1 MGLLETIHAPKD
13 LRSLDMNQL
22 KELAQEIRETL
33 IAVVSKN
40 GGHLAP
46 NLGVVELT
54 LALHRTFDC
63 PHDKIIWDVG
73 HQTYVHKLLTGRLDQ
88 FKTIRQYKGLS
99 GFPNRA
105 ESASDCFQ
113 TGHSSTSISAA
124 VGYAIARDVLGEKYN
139 VVAVIGDGAMTGG
152 MAYEALNHAGNSKTR
167 LIVVLNDNEMSIS
180 PNVGAMSSYLSRL
193 RTDPRYD
200 KRKEEIG
207 YLLKQIPVI
216 GTQVARAVA
225 KAKDSLKYLLVPG
238 LFFEELGFT
247 YLGPIDGH
255 DQALVEQLL
264 DQAKN
269 KKEPV
274 LVHILTRK
282 GKGYKPAEEHPHIFH
297 GVGPFDPETG
307 KLIKKSAPPT
317 YTTVFG
323 ETLCSLAKE
332 DPKIVAI
339 TAAMPSGTGLNKFAG
354 QFPDRFYDVGIAE
367 QHAVTFAA
375 GLAFGG
381 LKPVVAIYSTF
392 FQRAYDQV
400 LHDVCLQ
407 QANVV
412 FAIDRAGVVG
422 DDGPTHHGVF
432 DISIFRII
440 PNMVLM
446 APKDENELRHMLY
459 TALRHPGPVA
469 LRYPRSVGQ
478 GVAMDETL
486 KEIPI
491 GKAEV
496 LREGRDVTL
505 IGVGPLVYTCLQA
518 ARVLSYRG
526 VEAAVINLRY
536 ISPIDH
542 ELLVHYAQV
551 TKKIITIEDHILKGG
566 MGSAVLELLEEEGIS
581 GVTVQCL
588 GYNDF
593 VEQGP
598 IAQLHDDYDLSV
610 KGIVQAAERMRLFS
624 RVAGS
629 LRPAQEQKKGTEEIL
644 WLKGKNG

>member
-1 MGLLETIHAPKD
+1 MGLLESIHTPKD
-13 LRSLDMNQL
+13 LQALDMNQL
-22 KELAQEIRETL
+22 IELAQEIRETL

-73 HQTYVHKLLTGRLDQ
+73 HQTYVHKLLTGRLDR
-88 FKTIRQYKGLS
+88 FKTIRQYDGLS

-105 ESASDCFQ
+105 ESDYDCFQ

-124 VGYAIARDVLGEKYN
+124 VGYAMARDVLGEKHN
-139 VVAVIGDGAMTGG
+139 VVAVIGDGALTGG

-180 PNVGAMSSYLSRL
+180 PNVGALSSYLSRL

-207 YLLKQIPVI
+207 CLLKQIPVI
-216 GTQVARAVA
+216 GAQVAKAVT

-264 DQAKN
+264 EQAKN
-269 KKEPV
+269 KREPV
-274 LVHILTRK
+274 LVHILTHK
-282 GKGYKPAEEHPHIFH
+282 GKGYKPAEENPDIFH
-297 GVGPFDPETG
+297 GVGPFDPGTG

-317 YTTVFG
+317 YTAVFG
-323 ETLCSLAKE
+323 DTLCSLAKE
-332 DPKIVAI
+332 DPKIAAI
-339 TAAMPSGTGLNKFAG
+339 TAAMPSGTGLNKFAA

-392 FQRAYDQV
+392 YQRAFDQV

-407 QANVV
+407 RANVV

-446 APKDENELRHMLY
+446 VPKDENELRHMLY

-478 GVAMDETL
+478 GVTMDQTL

-505 IGVGPLVYTCLQA
+505 IGVGPMVNTCLQA
-518 ARVLSYRG
+518 AQELSYRG

-536 ISPIDH
+536 ISPLDR
-542 ELLVHYAQV
+542 ELLSHYARL

-566 MGSAVLELLEEEGIS
+566 MGSAVLELLEEEGID
-581 GVTVQCL
+581 GVTVECL
-588 GYNDF
+588 GYHDF
-593 VEQGP
+593 VDQGP
-598 IAQLHDDYDLSV
+598 IAQLHDAHGLSV
-610 KGIVQAAERMRLFS
+610 EGIVQAAERMGLFHC
-624 RVAGS
+624 VVGS
-629 LRPAQEQKKGTEEIL
+629 L
-644 WLKGKNG
+644 

>member
-1 MGLLETIHAPKD
+1 MGLLESIHGPID
-13 LRSLDMNQL
+13 LRALDL
-22 KELAQEIRETL
+22 DELTELAQEIRQEM
-33 IAVVSKN
+33 IDVVSKN

-63 PHDKIIWDVG
+63 PCDKIVWDVG
-73 HQTYVHKLLTGRLDQ
+73 HQTYVHKLLTGRLDR
-88 FKTIRQYKGLS
+88 FKTIRQYQGLS
-99 GFPNRA
+99 GFPKRA
-105 ESASDCFQ
+105 ESACDCFE

-124 VGYAIARDVLGEKYN
+124 VGFAKARDVLGEGHN

-152 MAYEALNHAGNSKTR
+152 MAYEALNHAGHSKTH

-193 RTDPRYD
+193 RADPRYD
-200 KRKEEIG
+200 KRKEDIE
-207 YLLKQIPVI
+207 YLLKRIPVI
-216 GTQVARAVA
+216 GTQVAKAVA

-238 LFFEELGFT
+238 LIFEELGFT

-255 DQALVEQLL
+255 DQAMVEQLL
-264 DQAKN
+264 NQAKN
-269 KKEPV
+269 KKGPV
-274 LVHILTRK
+274 LVHVVTRK
-282 GKGYKPAEEHPHIFH
+282 GKGYKPAEENPDIFH

-307 KLIKKSAPPT
+307 KIIKKMAPPT
-317 YTTVFG
+317 YTAVFG
-323 ETLCSLAKE
+323 ETLCALAQE
-332 DPKIVAI
+332 DSKVVAI
-339 TAAMPSGTGLNKFAG
+339 SAAMPGGTGLTKFAS

-392 FQRAYDQV
+392 YQRAYDQV

-412 FAIDRAGVVG
+412 LAIDRAGVVG

-440 PNMVLM
+440 PNLIFM

-459 TALRHPGPVA
+459 TALQHCGPVA

-478 GVAMDETL
+478 GVTMNDPL

-505 IGVGPLVYTCLQA
+505 IGVGPLVNTCLQA
-518 ARVLSYRG
+518 AQELRHRG

-536 ISPIDH
+536 INPLDR
-542 ELLVHYAQV
+542 ELLSHYARL
-551 TKKIITIEDHILKGG
+551 TKKIITVEDHTLKGG
-566 MGSAVLELLEEEGIS
+566 MGSAILELLEEEGIG
-581 GVTVQCL
+581 GVAIERL
-588 GYNDF
+588 GYDGF
-593 VEQGP
+593 VDQGS
-598 IAQLHDDYDLSV
+598 ISHLHAINGLSV
-610 KGIVQAAERMRLFS
+610 KGIVQAAERLRLFR

-629 LRPAQEQKKGTEEIL
+629 
-644 WLKGKNG
+644 

>member
-1 MGLLETIHAPKD
+1 MGLLESIHAPKD
-13 LRSLDMNQL
+13 LHALDLNEL
-22 KELAQEIRETL
+22 KKLAQEIRQEM
-33 IAVVSKN
+33 IDVVSKN

-54 LALHRTFDC
+54 LALHRTFDS
-63 PHDKIIWDVG
+63 PRDKIIWDVG
-73 HQTYVHKLLTGRLDQ
+73 HQTYVHKLLTGRLDR
-88 FKTIRQYKGLS
+88 FKTIRQYHGLS
-99 GFPNRA
+99 GFPKRS
-105 ESASDCFQ
+105 ESACDCFE

-124 VGYAIARDVLGEKYN
+124 VGFAKARDVLGEGHN

-152 MAYEALNHAGNSKTR
+152 MAYEALNHAGHSETNM
-167 LIVVLNDNEMSIS
+167 IVVLNDNEMSIS

-193 RTDPRYD
+193 RADPRYD
-200 KRKEEIG
+200 KRKEDIE
-207 YLLKQIPVI
+207 YLLKRIPVI
-216 GTQVARAVA
+216 GTKVAKAVA

-238 LFFEELGFT
+238 LIFEELGFT

-255 DQALVEQLL
+255 DQALLEQLL

-269 KKEPV
+269 KKGPV
-274 LVHILTRK
+274 LVHVLTRK
-282 GKGYKPAEEHPHIFH
+282 GKGYKPAEENPDIFH

-307 KLIKKSAPPT
+307 KIIKKSAPPT

-332 DPKIVAI
+332 DPKVVAI
-339 TAAMPSGTGLNKFAG
+339 SAAMPGGTGLKVFAS
-354 QFPDRFYDVGIAE
+354 QFPDRFFDVGIAE

-392 FQRAYDQV
+392 YQRAYDQV

-412 FAIDRAGVVG
+412 LAIDRAGVVG

-440 PNMVLM
+440 PNLIFM

-459 TALRHPGPVA
+459 TALQHCGPVA

-478 GVAMDETL
+478 GVTMDVTL

-496 LREGRDVTL
+496 MRVGRDVTL
-505 IGVGPLVYTCLQA
+505 IGVGPMVNTCLLA
-518 ARVLSYRG
+518 AQELRHRG
-526 VEAAVINLRY
+526 VDAAVINLRY
-536 ISPIDH
+536 INPLDR
-542 ELLVHYAQV
+542 ELLSHYARL

-566 MGSAVLELLEEEGIS
+566 MGSAILELLEEEGID
-581 GVTVQCL
+581 GVAL
-588 GYNDF
+588 ERIGYDGF
-593 VEQGP
+593 VDQGS
-598 IAQLHDDYDLSV
+598 ISQLHAIHGLSV
-610 KGIVQAAERMRLFS
+610 KGIVQAAERLGLSR
-624 RVAGS
+624 RVAQS
-629 LRPAQEQKKGTEEIL
+629 
-644 WLKGKNG
+644 

>member
-1 MGLLETIHAPKD
+1 MGLLESIHAPKD
-13 LRSLDMNQL
+13 LRVLDLDQIS
-22 KELAQEIRETL
+22 KLAQEIREAL
-33 IAVVSKN
+33 IDVVSKN

-54 LALHRTFDC
+54 LALHRTFDSPC
-63 PHDKIIWDVG
+63 DKIIWDVG
-73 HQTYVHKLLTGRLDQ
+73 HQTYVHKLLTGRLDR
-88 FKTIRQYKGLS
+88 FKTIRQYHGLS
-99 GFPNRA
+99 GFPKRA
-105 ESASDCFQ
+105 ESDCDCFE

-124 VGYAIARDVLGEKYN
+124 VGFAKARDVLGERHN

-152 MAYEALNHAGNSKTR
+152 MAFEALNHAGHGKTN

-193 RTDPRYD
+193 RADPRYD
-200 KRKEEIG
+200 KRKEDIE
-207 YLLKQIPVI
+207 YLLKRIPVI
-216 GTQVARAVA
+216 GTQVAKAVA

-238 LFFEELGFT
+238 LIFEELGFT

-264 DQAKN
+264 NQAKN
-269 KKEPV
+269 KKGPV
-274 LVHILTRK
+274 LVHVVTRK
-282 GKGYKPAEEHPHIFH
+282 GKGYKPAEDNPDIFH

-307 KLIKKSAPPT
+307 KIIKKSAPPT
-317 YTTVFG
+317 YTAVFG

-332 DPKIVAI
+332 DPKVVAI
-339 TAAMPSGTGLNKFAG
+339 SAAMPGGTGLKDFVA

-392 FQRAYDQV
+392 YQRAYDQV

-412 FAIDRAGVVG
+412 LAIDRAGVVG

-440 PNMVLM
+440 PNLIFM

-459 TALRHPGPVA
+459 TALQHHGPVA

-478 GVAMDETL
+478 GVSMDEPL

-496 LREGRDVTL
+496 MREGKDVTI
-505 IGVGPLVYTCLQA
+505 IGIGPIVNTCLQA
-518 ARVLSYRG
+518 AQELRHRG
-526 VEAAVINLRY
+526 VEAAVINLRF
-536 ISPIDH
+536 ISPLDR
-542 ELLVHYAQV
+542 EVLSHYARL
-551 TKKIITIEDHILKGG
+551 TKKIITVEDHILKGG
-566 MGSAVLELLEEEGIS
+566 MGSAILELLEEEGIN
-581 GVTVQCL
+581 GVSL
-588 GYNDF
+588 ERIGYDGF
-593 VEQGP
+593 VDQGS
-598 IAQLHDDYDLSV
+598 ISQLQGVHGLSV
-610 KGIVQAAERMRLFS
+610 KGIVHAAERLRLF
-624 RVAGS
+624 RNA
-629 LRPAQEQKKGTEEIL
+629 AEAY
-644 WLKGKNG
+644 

>member
-1 MGLLETIHAPKD
+1 MGLLESIHGPKD
-13 LRSLDMNQL
+13 SHTLNLNEL
-22 KELAQEIRETL
+22 EKLAQEIRETL
-33 IAVVSKN
+33 IDVVSKN

-54 LALHRTFDC
+54 LALHRTFDS
-63 PHDKIIWDVG
+63 PRDKIVWDVG
-73 HQTYVHKLLTGRLDQ
+73 HQTYVHKLLTGRLDR
-88 FKTIRQYKGLS
+88 FKTIRQYRGLS
-99 GFPNRA
+99 GFPKRA
-105 ESASDCFQ
+105 ESACDCFE

-124 VGYAIARDVLGEKYN
+124 VGFAKARDVLGEGHN

-152 MAYEALNHAGNSKTR
+152 MAYEALNHAGHSKTNI
-167 LIVVLNDNEMSIS
+167 IVVLNDNEMSIS

-193 RTDPRYD
+193 RADPWYD
-200 KRKEEIG
+200 KRKEDIE
-207 YLLKQIPVI
+207 YLLKRIPVI
-216 GTQVARAVA
+216 GTKVAKAVA

-238 LFFEELGFT
+238 LIFEELGFT

-264 DQAKN
+264 NQAKN
-269 KKEPV
+269 KKGPI
-274 LVHILTRK
+274 LVHVVTRK
-282 GKGYKPAEEHPHIFH
+282 GKGYKPAEENPAMFH

-307 KLIKKSAPPT
+307 KIIKKPAPPT
-317 YTTVFG
+317 YTAVFG
-323 ETLCSLAKE
+323 ETLCALALE

-339 TAAMPSGTGLNKFAG
+339 SAAMPDGTGLKGFAS
-354 QFPDRFYDVGIAE
+354 QFQDRFYDVGIAE

-392 FQRAYDQV
+392 YQRAYDQV

-412 FAIDRAGVVG
+412 LAIDRAGVVG

-440 PNMVLM
+440 PNLVFM
-446 APKDENELRHMLY
+446 APKDENELRHMLF
-459 TALRHPGPVA
+459 TALQHFGPVA

-478 GVAMDETL
+478 GVIMDEAL

-496 LREGRDVTL
+496 LREGRDITL
-505 IGVGPLVYTCLQA
+505 IGVGPMVNTCLLA
-518 ARVLSYRG
+518 AQELRHRG

-536 ISPIDH
+536 INPLDR
-542 ELLVHYAQV
+542 ELLSYYARL
-551 TKKIITIEDHILKGG
+551 TKKIITIEDNILQGG
-566 MGSAVLELLEEEGIS
+566 MGSSILELLEEEGID
-581 GVTVQCL
+581 GVAL
-588 GYNDF
+588 ERIGYDGF
-593 VEQGP
+593 VDQGS
-598 IAQLHDDYDLSV
+598 ISQLHAIHGLSV
-610 KGIVQAAERMRLFS
+610 KGIVQAAERLRMIH
-624 RVAGS
+624 RVTGS
-629 LRPAQEQKKGTEEIL
+629 E
-644 WLKGKNG
+644 